1 MGKVDRAT
9 KSYLT
14 QSSVFADIFNFYL
27 YEGQQVIDPGQLRE
41 LDPAE
46 LSMPYGT
53 DRKGE
58 PVQRYRDLFKALS
71 AMEDQRAAYLL
82 LGIES
87 QDEVHYAAPVRNLL
101 YDALQYARQVEET
114 ARNHRE
120 QKDYK
125 GRDRG
130 EFLSG
135 FYREDKLLPVITLVV
150 FFSPKEWDGP
160 RSLREMMAPKDVVIR
175 SMLPDYQLH
184 LVSPAELSKADFG
197 KFHTSLGDVL
207 EFIKYSMDKDKLVEW
222 LEGEKQDLMLG
233 QKEVEVLNACVNA
246 DLRIQ
251 PEEEGVK
258 MCKAIQDWKAE
269 WQREMAPILMEQL
282 RKDMGGQIKEELRG
296 AMEEELRGEVKEEL
310 RGAMEEELRGEVKE
324 ELRGAVKEELR
335 EEVTEQ
341 VTKQV
346 TESNQLFSLKNVM
359 RNLHLTAEQAGA
371 VLEIPEADMER
382 LMQKL

>member
-222 LEGEKQDLMLG
+222 LEGEKQDLVLG

-269 WQREMAPILMEQL
+269 WQREMAPILKEQ
-282 RKDMGGQIKEELRG
+282 
-296 AMEEELRGEVKEEL
+296 LRGEVTKQ
-310 RGAMEEELRGEVKE
+310 
-324 ELRGAVKEELR
+324 
-335 EEVTEQ
+335 VTEQ

-346 TESNQLFSLKNVM
+346 TEQVTKQVTEQVTKQVTEQITEQVTEQITEQVTKQITKQATENNQLFSLKNLM
-359 RNLHLTAEQAGA
+359 RNLQLTAEQAGA
-371 VLEIPEADMER
+371 ALGISKADMER
-382 LMQKL
+382 LLQKL

>member
-1 MGKVDRAT
+1 MDTAT
-9 KSYLT
+9 KNYLT

-27 YEGQQVIDPGQLRE
+27 YEGQQVIDPGQLKE

-46 LSMPYGT
+46 LSMPYGM

-120 QKDYK
+120 KKDYR

-160 RSLREMMAPKDVVIR
+160 RSLREMMASKDAAIR
-175 SMLPDYQLH
+175 SMLPDYQIH

-197 KFHTSLGDVL
+197 RFHTSLGDVL
-207 EFIKYSMDKDKLVEW
+207 EFIKYSMDKEKLMEW
-222 LEGEKQDLMLG
+222 LEEEKQDLVLG
-233 QKEVEVLNACVNA
+233 QKEVEVLNSCVNA

-258 MCKAIQDWKAE
+258 MCKAIQDWKAD
-269 WQREMAPILMEQL
+269 WQREMAPILKEQL
-282 RKDMGGQIKEELRG
+282 RGEVK
-296 AMEEELRGEVKEEL
+296 EELRGEVKEEL
-310 RGAMEEELRGEVKE
+310 RGEVKD
-324 ELRGAVKEELR
+324 
-335 EEVTEQ
+335 Q
-341 VTKQV
+341 ITKQV
-346 TESNQLFSLKNVM
+346 TESTQLFSLKNVM

-371 VLEIPEADMER
+371 ALEIPKTDMER
-382 LMQKL
+382 LIQKL

>member
-1 MGKVDRAT
+1 MA
-9 KSYLT
+9 
-14 QSSVFADIFNFYL
+14 
-27 YEGQQVIDPGQLRE
+27 
-41 LDPAE
+41 AE
-46 LSMPYGT
+46 
-53 DRKGE
+53 D
-58 PVQRYRDLFKALS
+58 
-71 AMEDQRAAYLL
+71 AA
-82 LGIES
+82 
-87 QDEVHYAAPVRNLL
+87 
-101 YDALQYARQVEET
+101 
-114 ARNHRE
+114 
-120 QKDYK
+120 
-125 GRDRG
+125 
-130 EFLSG
+130 
-135 FYREDKLLPVITLVV
+135 
-150 FFSPKEWDGP
+150 
-160 RSLREMMAPKDVVIR
+160 IR
-175 SMLPDYQLH
+175 SMLPDYRIH

>member
-1 MGKVDRAT
+1 MRHLCET
-9 KSYLT
+9 CSTMRCST
-14 QSSVFADIFNFYL
+14 QGRWRRQPETIGSRRI
-27 YEGQQVIDPGQLRE
+27 
-41 LDPAE
+41 
-46 LSMPYGT
+46 T
-53 DRKGE
+53 
-58 PVQRYRDLFKALS
+58 
-71 AMEDQRAAYLL
+71 EDAA
-82 LGIES
+82 
-87 QDEVHYAAPVRNLL
+87 
-101 YDALQYARQVEET
+101 
-114 ARNHRE
+114 
-120 QKDYK
+120 
-125 GRDRG
+125 
-130 EFLSG
+130 
-135 FYREDKLLPVITLVV
+135 
-150 FFSPKEWDGP
+150 
-160 RSLREMMAPKDVVIR
+160 IR
-175 SMLPDYQLH
+175 SMLPDYRIH

-222 LEGEKQDLMLG
+222 LEGEKQDLVLG

-324 ELRGAVKEELR
+324 ELRGEVKEELRGAVKEELR

-371 VLEIPEADMER
+371 VLEIPESDMER

>member
-71 AMEDQRAAYLL
+71 AMEDRRAAYLL

-184 LVSPAELSKADFG
+184 LVSPAELSQADFG

-222 LEGEKQDLMLG
+222 LEGEKQDLVLG

-310 RGAMEEELRGEVKE
+310 RGA
-324 ELRGAVKEELR
+324 VKEELR

>member
-1 MGKVDRAT
+1 MGKVDTAT
-9 KSYLT
+9 KNYLT

-27 YEGQQVIDPGQLRE
+27 YEGQQVIDPGQLKE

-46 LSMPYGT
+46 LSMPYGM

-120 QKDYK
+120 KKDYR

-160 RSLREMMAPKDVVIR
+160 RSLREMMASKDAAIR
-175 SMLPDYQLH
+175 SMLPDYQIH

-197 KFHTSLGDVL
+197 RFHTSLGDVL
-207 EFIKYSMDKDKLVEW
+207 EFIKYSMDKEKLMEW
-222 LEGEKQDLMLG
+222 LEEEKQDLVLG

-258 MCKAIQDWKAE
+258 MCKAIQDWKAD
-269 WQREMAPILMEQL
+269 WQREMAPILKEQL
-282 RKDMGGQIKEELRG
+282 RGEVK
-296 AMEEELRGEVKEEL
+296 EELRGEVKEEL
-310 RGAMEEELRGEVKE
+310 RGEVKE
-324 ELRGAVKEELR
+324 ELRG
-335 EEVTEQ
+335 EVTEQ
-341 VTKQV
+341 VTEQVTDQITKQV
-346 TESNQLFSLKNVM
+346 TESTQLFSLKNVM

-371 VLEIPEADMER
+371 ALGISKTDMER
-382 LMQKL
+382 LVQKL

>member
-1 MGKVDRAT
+1 M
-9 KSYLT
+9 
-14 QSSVFADIFNFYL
+14 
-27 YEGQQVIDPGQLRE
+27 
-41 LDPAE
+41 
-46 LSMPYGT
+46 
-53 DRKGE
+53 
-58 PVQRYRDLFKALS
+58 
-71 AMEDQRAAYLL
+71 
-82 LGIES
+82 
-87 QDEVHYAAPVRNLL
+87 RNLL

-222 LEGEKQDLMLG
+222 LEGEKQDLVLG

-269 WQREMAPILMEQL
+269 WQREMAPILKEQ
-282 RKDMGGQIKEELRG
+282 
-296 AMEEELRGEVKEEL
+296 LRGEVTKQ
-310 RGAMEEELRGEVKE
+310 
-324 ELRGAVKEELR
+324 
-335 EEVTEQ
+335 VTEQ

-346 TESNQLFSLKNVM
+346 TEQTGNGTDNGTGNGTDNGTGNKTDNKTGNRKQSAVQPEKFNAQSAADRRTGRGGIGDFQGGYGTAFAKTVNQATSGRGLKAWIRQNRV
-359 RNLHLTAEQAGA
+359 
-371 VLEIPEADMER
+371 
-382 LMQKL
+382 

>member
-1 MGKVDRAT
+1 MGKVDAAT
-9 KSYLT
+9 KKYLM

-27 YEGQQVIDPGQLRE
+27 YEGQQVIHPGQLRE

-46 LSMPYGT
+46 ISMPYGA

-114 ARNHRE
+114 DRNHRE
-120 QKDYK
+120 QKDYR

-160 RSLREMMAPKDVVIR
+160 RSLREMMAAEDAAIR

-222 LEGEKQDLMLG
+222 LEGEKQDLVLG

-269 WQREMAPILMEQL
+269 WQREMAPILKEQ
-282 RKDMGGQIKEELRG
+282 
-296 AMEEELRGEVKEEL
+296 LRGEVTKQVTEQ
-310 RGAMEEELRGEVKE
+310 
-324 ELRGAVKEELR
+324 
-335 EEVTEQ
+335 VTEQ

-346 TESNQLFSLKNVM
+346 TEQITEQVTKQATENNQLFSLKNLM
-359 RNLHLTAEQAGA
+359 RNLQLTAEQAGA
-371 VLEIPEADMER
+371 ALGISKADMER
-382 LMQKL
+382 LLQKL

>member
-101 YDALQYARQVEET
+101 YDEVHYAAPVRNLLYDALQYARQVEET

-120 QKDYK
+120 QKDYR

-160 RSLREMMAPKDVVIR
+160 RSLREMMAAEDAAIR
-175 SMLPDYQLH
+175 SMLPDYRIH

-310 RGAMEEELRGEVKE
+310 RGA
-324 ELRGAVKEELR
+324 VKEELR

>member
-1 MGKVDRAT
+1 MGKVDAAT
-9 KSYLT
+9 KKYLM

-27 YEGQQVIDPGQLRE
+27 YEGQQVIHPGQLRE

-46 LSMPYGT
+46 ISMPYGA

-120 QKDYK
+120 QKDYR

-160 RSLREMMAPKDVVIR
+160 RSLREMMAAEDAAIR
-175 SMLPDYQLH
+175 SMLPDYRIH

-222 LEGEKQDLMLG
+222 LEGEKQDLVLG

-269 WQREMAPILMEQL
+269 WQREMAPILKEQ
-282 RKDMGGQIKEELRG
+282 
-296 AMEEELRGEVKEEL
+296 LRGEVTKQVTEQ
-310 RGAMEEELRGEVKE
+310 VTKQ
-324 ELRGAVKEELR
+324 VTKQ
-335 EEVTEQ
+335 VTEQ

-346 TESNQLFSLKNVM
+346 TEQITEQVTEQITEQVTKQITKQATENNQLFSLKNLM
-359 RNLHLTAEQAGA
+359 RNLQLTAEQAGA
-371 VLEIPEADMER
+371 ALGISKADMER
-382 LMQKL
+382 LLQKL

>member
-222 LEGEKQDLMLG
+222 LEGEKQDLVLG

-269 WQREMAPILMEQL
+269 WQREMAPILKEQ
-282 RKDMGGQIKEELRG
+282 
-296 AMEEELRGEVKEEL
+296 LRGEVTKQATEQ
-310 RGAMEEELRGEVKE
+310 VTKQ
-324 ELRGAVKEELR
+324 VTKQ
-335 EEVTEQ
+335 VTEQ

-346 TESNQLFSLKNVM
+346 TEQITEQVTEQITEQVTKQITKQATENNQLFSLKNLM
-359 RNLHLTAEQAGA
+359 RNLQLTAEQAGA
-371 VLEIPEADMER
+371 ALGISKADMER
-382 LMQKL
+382 LLQKL

>member
-58 PVQRYRDLFKALS
+58 PVQRYRDLFKAL
-71 AMEDQRAAYLL
+71 LL

-120 QKDYK
+120 QKDYR

-160 RSLREMMAPKDVVIR
+160 RSLREMMAAEDAAIR
-175 SMLPDYQLH
+175 SMLPDYRIH

>member
-1 MGKVDRAT
+1 MGKVDAAT
-9 KSYLT
+9 KKYLM

-27 YEGQQVIDPGQLRE
+27 YEGQQVIHPGQLRE

-46 LSMPYGT
+46 ISMPYGA

-71 AMEDQRAAYLL
+71 AMEDRRAAYLL

-222 LEGEKQDLMLG
+222 LEGEKQDLVLG

-269 WQREMAPILMEQL
+269 WQREMAPILKEQ
-282 RKDMGGQIKEELRG
+282 
-296 AMEEELRGEVKEEL
+296 LRGEVTKQVTEQ
-310 RGAMEEELRGEVKE
+310 VTKQ
-324 ELRGAVKEELR
+324 VTKQ
-335 EEVTEQ
+335 VTEQ

-346 TESNQLFSLKNVM
+346 TEQITEQVTEQITEQVTKQITKQATENNQLFSLKNLM
-359 RNLHLTAEQAGA
+359 RNLQLTAEQAGA
-371 VLEIPEADMER
+371 ALGISKADMER
-382 LMQKL
+382 LLQKL

>member
-1 MGKVDRAT
+1 MGKVDAAT
-9 KSYLT
+9 KKYLM

-27 YEGQQVIDPGQLRE
+27 YEGQQVIHPGQLRE

-46 LSMPYGT
+46 ISMPYGA

-71 AMEDQRAAYLL
+71 AMEDRRAAYLL

-120 QKDYK
+120 QKDYR

-135 FYREDKLLPVITLVV
+135 FYREDQLLPVITLVV

-160 RSLREMMAPKDVVIR
+160 RSLREMMAAEDAAIR
-175 SMLPDYQLH
+175 SMLPDYRIH
-184 LVSPAELSKADFG
+184 LVSPAELSMADFG

-222 LEGEKQDLMLG
+222 LEGEKQDLVLG

-269 WQREMAPILMEQL
+269 WQREMAPILKEQ
-282 RKDMGGQIKEELRG
+282 
-296 AMEEELRGEVKEEL
+296 LRGEVTKQVTEQ
-310 RGAMEEELRGEVKE
+310 VTKQ
-324 ELRGAVKEELR
+324 VTKQ
-335 EEVTEQ
+335 VTEQ

-346 TESNQLFSLKNVM
+346 TEQITEQVTKQITKQATENNQLFSLKNLM
-359 RNLHLTAEQAGA
+359 RNLQLTAEQAGA
-371 VLEIPEADMER
+371 ALGISKADMER
-382 LMQKL
+382 LLQKL